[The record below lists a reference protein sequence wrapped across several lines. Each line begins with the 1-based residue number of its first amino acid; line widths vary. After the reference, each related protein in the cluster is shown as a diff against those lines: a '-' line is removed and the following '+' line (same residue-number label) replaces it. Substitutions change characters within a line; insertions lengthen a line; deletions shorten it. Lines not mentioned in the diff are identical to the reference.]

1 MARRGD
7 LVTVAL
13 SGDFGKPR
21 PALVIQSDL
30 FDTHPSVCVLLVT
43 GTLVEAPLLRVTV
56 EPSPA
61 NGLRKTS
68 QVMVDKVMTLP
79 RDKLGPAF
87 GRLEADTMLQVERCL
102 ALFLGIAR

>member
-1 MARRGD
+1 M
-7 LVTVAL
+7 
-13 SGDFGKPR
+13 
-21 PALVIQSDL
+21 
-30 FDTHPSVCVLLVT
+30 LLVT
-43 GTLVEAPLLRVTV
+43 GMLVEAPLLRITV

-79 RDKLGPAF
+79 RDKLGPPF